1 MRDATKGHHLVK
13 IPQLW
18 KFPIF
23 KKLIQ
28 NEITEERTYFVLTL
42 LTGVSA
48 AIVAVFLHKATYYL
62 TDFFGTNKT
71 FTFEAFLYAGAA
83 IFISGFITT
92 RIFPSTSGSGI
103 PGVRVALAVY
113 HGNITLGSTIAKLLT
128 TVLSLST
135 GVSLGREGPTVTIA
149 AGIGSFFGNFFSM
162 SKKRV
167 KALVAVGAAGGIA
180 AGFNTPIAAV
190 VFTLEEIVGDLNAK
204 VLGSII
210 ISSVTAS
217 ITASALQG
225 NHPMFSELA
234 YSLKDPRELVFF
246 ILVGIACAFIG
257 PLWMSS
263 VLKTRAMSLKL
274 FKGHKL
280 TIMMITIFL
289 IAGVSYIAP
298 EALGSGHHTIEEAL
312 LSLILDWKT
321 ILWLFAMKFLIT
333 SLCYS
338 SGISGGLFLPTLLM
352 GAMVGSFIGSMAQD
366 LFPNIT
372 SNAGAYALV
381 GMGAYFAAVIRAP
394 FTSII
399 MVFELTRDY
408 NIMLPLMIANIISY
422 SISSKLTSGSIYEK
436 ISEQDGIH
444 LPTRDDNEVL
454 ETLLVEDAMID
465 QVFTLD
471 AKDTVAAVVEKIKG
485 KHFSGYPVLKN
496 GNLIGMISINEIGQN
511 FAKENKDIKIEEI
524 CTKRIVHI
532 YQDQSLLVAFHKL
545 KKFQISRLPVV
556 SRLNDKRLIGII
568 TAENIV
574 SQFGYHIQ
582 DDDENEIEELTEKL
596 QDNK

>member
-1 MRDATKGHHLVK
+1 MK